1 MANGEV
7 GIKIKVSARDAVN
20 NLNKLKTISTKLQ
33 TSFKKV
39 ETAAAR
45 LQNRAGASF
54 QKFGNRVRKV
64 RRKVQVDLE
73 KMKRS
78 FKGMNN
84 VGALIGGAGLGL
96 FAKASIQTAASA
108 QALQL
113 RLKLLTGDLQS
124 YEQAQKIASKAAKT
138 FGMSTLE
145 SLRGVTNIIG
155 RLKPLGQ
162 SLEDI
167 EDIFFGFNTAA
178 KLAGVSTVEA
188 SNAFRQLAQALG
200 SGRLA
205 GDEFRSISEQVPTI
219 LKPIADELDVTVGA
233 LKELGAQGLLTSD
246 VVLRSLKK
254 IRGEGAGLIGQIIKE
269 SDIQVFKN
277 LSNAFEDLKNTVGK
291 QLMPV
296 VKPLIKDITAL
307 IQAFN
312 NASPVVKRTVVLV
325 GALTTGILLL
335 APAIAGVTAA
345 ASAIGAFFASG
356 GGVALLGFLSIKVLP
371 IIALL
376 GSLGLA
382 LSTLGG
388 HFQKIQEKQAKF
400 QELLDTGSLKALK
413 EAKAT
418 ELNTIAQLG
427 NAGARTGAA
436 IAIREQIQAAEER
449 IKQIDTEITKLE
461 LLNKTFKIGGIDYKM
476 DSKGLIPVDSVET
489 DDGNKKKTPLLDELE
504 KERKFLDNALKM
516 GTAKAKLEERI
527 ADLMREQNG
536 LTEEQARKKVELLD
550 KDQKRLALQ
559 EQIREILATGMTNA
573 VMGLIE
579 GTKTLG
585 QALADIAKSLAKM
598 FLNAAFQ
605 NIFSG
610 LKFGQGE
617 QGLYNRAGGFKA
629 FQYGGVVN
637 SPTLGMIGEGGEP
650 EYVIPASKMDGAISR
665 YSAGA
670 RGGAVIPGGSHESGT
685 VAGGTGNTVVEY
697 TGPTL
702 NFNGDEY
709 VPKSAVP
716 EIIGAAAKQ
725 GAIAGKAQVI
735 GSFKN
740 SRSQRASLGL

>member
-1 MANGEV
+1 MATGEV

-20 NLNKLKTISTKLQ
+20 NLNKLKTLSTKLQ

-54 QKFGNRVRKV
+54 QKFGNRVRNV
-64 RRKVQVDLE
+64 RRKVQVDIE

-84 VGALIGGAGLGL
+84 IGAFIGGAGLGL
-96 FAKASIQTAASA
+96 FAKASVQTAATA

-145 SLRGVTNIIG
+145 SLEGVTNIIG

-167 EDIFFGFNTAA
+167 EDVFFGFNTAA

-219 LKPIADELDVTVGA
+219 LKPIADELNVTVGA

-254 IRGEGAGLIGQIIKE
+254 IRGDGAGLIGEIIKE
-269 SDIQVFKN
+269 SDLQVFKN

-291 QLMPV
+291 ELMPV

-312 NASPVVKRTVVLV
+312 DASPVVKRTVVLA

-345 ASAIGAFFASG
+345 ASAIGAFFTSG
-356 GGVALLGFLSIKVLP
+356 GGIALLGFLGIKVLP

-376 GSLGLA
+376 GGLGFA
-382 LSTLGG
+382 LSKLGG
-388 HFQKIQEKQAKF
+388 HFQKVQEKQAKF
-400 QELLDTGSLKALK
+400 QELLDTGSLRTLK
-413 EAKAT
+413 EARAT
-418 ELNTIAQLG
+418 EVNTIAQLG

-476 DSKGLIPVDSVET
+476 D
-489 DDGNKKKTPLLDELE
+489 KK
-504 KERKFLDNALKM
+504 
-516 GTAKAKLEERI
+516 
-527 ADLMREQNG
+527 
-536 LTEEQARKKVELLD
+536 
-550 KDQKRLALQ
+550 
-559 EQIREILATGMTNA
+559 
-573 VMGLIE
+573 
-579 GTKTLG
+579 
-585 QALADIAKSLAKM
+585 
-598 FLNAAFQ
+598 
-605 NIFSG
+605 
-610 LKFGQGE
+610 
-617 QGLYNRAGGFKA
+617 
-629 FQYGGVVN
+629 
-637 SPTLGMIGEGGEP
+637 
-650 EYVIPASKMDGAISR
+650 
-665 YSAGA
+665 
-670 RGGAVIPGGSHESGT
+670 
-685 VAGGTGNTVVEY
+685 
-697 TGPTL
+697 
-702 NFNGDEY
+702 
-709 VPKSAVP
+709 
-716 EIIGAAAKQ
+716 
-725 GAIAGKAQVI
+725 
-735 GSFKN
+735 
-740 SRSQRASLGL
+740 